1 MKKASVFVTLAA
13 DIAAIVFVI
22 ICIVNAVNTIGGT
35 EIEPI
40 LNGYSAQYYGSI
52 WHHILLGVM
61 GVSYLLLFIGYIIS
75 TDGAKRVLMIIS
87 VCLWPVA
94 IGAVVLM
101 QVING
106 RVDSTAAGII
116 MVIPVIMNIVMFVI
130 DSSCRPKFIFWFVSM
145 ICVAGGFYIVA
156 ALLVFIIAFIIL
168 KLTTPIGRS
177 WTIIGPDGAV
187 YKVFED

>member
-1 MKKASVFVTLAA
+1 MKKASFFVTLAA

-35 EIEPI
+35 EIDPI

-52 WHHILLGVM
+52 WYYILLGAM

-87 VCLWPVA
+87 VCLLPVA

-101 QVING
+101 QLING
-106 RVDSTAAGII
+106 RVDSTVAGII
-116 MVIPVIMNIVMFVI
+116 MVLPVIMNIVMFVI
-130 DSSCRPKFIFWFVSM
+130 DSSCRPKFIFWFISM
-145 ICVAGGFYIVA
+145 ICVAGGFYIIA
-156 ALLVFIIAFIIL
+156 ALLIFIIGFIL
-168 KLTTPIGRS
+168 MKLFTPIGRS
-177 WTIIGPDGAV
+177 WTVIGPDGFV
-187 YKVFED
+187 YKIYED